1 MINFK
6 PYSSVNESEVLALLE
21 PLWGN
26 MDMPTRKSY
35 FQWKYINNPATDDV
49 LAFVAIDTTKG
60 KVIGFR
66 GFFPT
71 RYMLNWKIVFVAS
84 FSDVVIHPDYRKQ
97 GLFERITRYGI
108 TYLENNKSLAY
119 YYSTSSA
126 WPTSKGYIKI
136 GSVPLASKKDMYRV
150 CLLPA
155 YKKSKKF
162 RLEFSQDC
170 YASDI
175 SSIHERTQ
183 NKNILT
189 IQKDEAFIKWRY
201 QNPVTKYYFVYAW
214 QDNQLA
220 GYISYYKI
228 SDNRCYIFDYNVQ
241 DYQVLDL
248 LVKHLAAHSKCRLIQ
263 VWSISN
269 TDKEAKLWKKAGF
282 RYFKRLF
289 RILGKK
295 ELPPILIRPAVIDYS
310 ESDFYV
316 DGKDV
321 RNEYNWDINLICSDG
336 V

>member
-1 MINFK
+1 MIKFETYK
-6 PYSSVNESEVLALLE
+6 ADYLHEIIELLA
-21 PLWGN
+21 PLWGHLTN
-26 MDMPTRKSY
+26 DERLQY

-71 RYMLNWKIVFVAS
+71 RYMLNWKILFVAS

-97 GLFERITRYGI
+97 GLFEKITKYGI
-108 TYLENNKSLAY
+108 KYLENNKSLSY

-136 GSVPLASKKDMYRV
+136 GSVPLALKKDMYRV

-155 YKKSKKF
+155 YKKSKNF

-189 IQKDEAFIKWRY
+189 IKKDEAFIKWRY
-201 QNPVTKYYFVYAW
+201 QNPATKYYFVYAW

-228 SDNRCYIFDYNVQ
+228 TDNRCYILDYNVQ
-241 DYQVLDL
+241 DYQVLNL
-248 LVKHLAAHSKCRLIQ
+248 LVKHLTTRSKCRLIQ

-269 TDKEAKLWKKAGF
+269 SNKEAKLWKQAGF
-282 RYFKRLF
+282 KYFKLVF
-289 RILGKK
+289 RFLGKK
-295 ELPPILIRPAVIDYS
+295 ELPPVLIRPAVFDYS
-310 ESDFYV
+310 ETNFYIE
-316 DGKDV
+316 GKDV